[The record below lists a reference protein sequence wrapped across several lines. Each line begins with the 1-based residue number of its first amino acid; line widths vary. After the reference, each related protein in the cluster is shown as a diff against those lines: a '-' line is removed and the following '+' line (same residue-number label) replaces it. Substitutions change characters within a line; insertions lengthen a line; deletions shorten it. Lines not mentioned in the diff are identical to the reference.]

1 MLRKQ
6 YTYHPGNEIFPVG
19 KVRGATALAAS
30 FCDDARMSMPLP
42 RRRSLL
48 RALAISP
55 LLAAAPF
62 ASSPAMAADAPLLKR
77 TLPKTK
83 VSLTAVGLGTWQSFD
98 VAGEPAQRAE
108 AVQALRRFAELG
120 GELVDSSPMYG
131 SSEAVLG
138 EAAEELNLH
147 KKLFLATKV
156 WTSGRTEGVRQM
168 ETSLRRMRVS
178 LKGPLD
184 LMQVHNLVDAKTH
197 LATLRAWKR
206 EGRIRYL
213 GITHYTAS
221 AYADLERELKAGG
234 IDFLQVNFS
243 LAEREA
249 GTRLLAAA
257 RDAGAAVL
265 VNRPFAEGA
274 LFARVKGRALPAV
287 AQDAGCASWA
297 QFFLKWILAR
307 PEVTCVIPGT
317 RNPLHVT
324 DNLALLTSPLPDAA
338 LAARMAAAFDAGT
351 T

>member
-1 MLRKQ
+1 MMPV
-6 YTYHPGNEIFPVG
+6 HPKRRRLLQLMGGAGVAAGIAA
-19 KVRGATALAAS
+19 RAARAQGATGN
-30 FCDDARMSMPLP
+30 P
-42 RRRSLL
+42 
-48 RALAISP
+48 
-55 LLAAAPF
+55 AAPMPTTSR
-62 ASSPAMAADAPLLKR
+62 AAPTGLQVRTIPSSGEA
-77 TLPKTK
+77 LP
-83 VSLTAVGLGTWQSFD
+83 VVGLGTWQVFD
-98 VAGEPAQRAE
+98 IADDTAQLAQ
-108 AVQALRRFAELG
+108 AKQALARFAELG
-120 GELVDSSPMYG
+120 GTVVDSSPMYG

-138 EAAEELNLH
+138 TLAAGLGLH
-147 KKLFLATKV
+147 KQLFLATKV
-156 WTSGRTEGVRQM
+156 WTRGRAEGVAQM
-168 ETSLRRMRVS
+168 QESMRRMQSR

-213 GITHYTAS
+213 GITHYTSS
-221 AYADLERELKAGG
+221 AYAELERELKAGG
-234 IDFLQVNFS
+234 IDFLQVNYS

-317 RNPLHVT
+317 RNPAHVT

-338 LAARMAAAFDAGT
+338 LAARMAAAFDA
-351 T
+351 